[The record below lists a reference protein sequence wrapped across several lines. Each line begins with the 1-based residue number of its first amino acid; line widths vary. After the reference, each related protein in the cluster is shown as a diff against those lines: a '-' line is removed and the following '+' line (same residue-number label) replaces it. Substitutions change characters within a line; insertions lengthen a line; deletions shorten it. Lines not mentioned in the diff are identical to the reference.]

1 MNTQCQTERD
11 QEIEGAGWGLRER
24 ECVCVRPQVA
34 RRGPGEGERA
44 RGEESEESEKE
55 HGAYR
60 VPTGMQLAEPS
71 SSSLVAWLASADAP
85 EPGSVSST
93 WTTGIG
99 APNRDISSD
108 RETASSTV
116 QVPRVPRLVHSGAV
130 RDWQCPV
137 CPDGTDVRK
146 HCPGA
151 PSG

>member
-1 MNTQCQTERD
+1 M
-11 QEIEGAGWGLRER
+11 
-24 ECVCVRPQVA
+24 CVCVRPQVA

-116 QVPRVPRLVHSGAV
+116 QVPRVPRVTGSARCALMGLTSGSTVQVPRRGDLLQGELVGCS
-130 RDWQCPV
+130 
-137 CPDGTDVRK
+137 
-146 HCPGA
+146 
-151 PSG
+151 